1 MQRVILILMAS
12 TKDIFIIFLIGFIF
26 QMIFFPNR
34 KVWKKA
40 IYILF
45 SFYIIVLLSAVG
57 IPDIYSLT
65 FDPTFNVFPIID
77 IFNSPI
83 DYIKNEVLNI
93 ILFIPLGFFLPI
105 MWYHTFHSAKSV
117 AIFSM
122 GVSVAIEISQI
133 FTFRLTDIDDLIT
146 NVLGGIIGFLIV
158 KAFLKK
164 SLENSAGSDGKISE
178 EMEVIILL
186 LYSTSIKFFLPV

>member
-1 MQRVILILMAS
+1 MQRIILILTGS
-12 TKDIFIIFLIGFIF
+12 IKDVFIIFLIGFVF

-40 IYILF
+40 AYILF

-57 IPDIYSLT
+57 VPDIYSLT
-65 FDPTFNVFPIID
+65 FDPTFNVLPIID

-105 MWYHTFHSAKSV
+105 MWYHTFHSVKSV
-117 AIFSM
+117 TVFSM
-122 GVSVAIEISQI
+122 GVSLAIEISQI

-158 KAFLKK
+158 KVFLKK
-164 SLENSAGSDGKISE
+164 LPANSNGNDGKISE
-178 EMEVIILL
+178 KMEVTILL
-186 LYSTSIKFFLPV
+186 LCSVGVKFFIPV